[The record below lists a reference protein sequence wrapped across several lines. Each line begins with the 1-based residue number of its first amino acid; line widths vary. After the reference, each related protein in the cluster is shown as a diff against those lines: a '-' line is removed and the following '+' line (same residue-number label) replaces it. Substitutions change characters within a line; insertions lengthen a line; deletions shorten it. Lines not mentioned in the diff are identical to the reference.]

1 MFNWTLTVV
10 ISSVP
15 ILLSSR
21 ELLEIPYFMAPVFS
35 SFRSVAL
42 VSPLLTTLAAARRQY
57 PCRCKYYSNPSCF
70 HIIPF
75 LSDLYPCEGL
85 AFLLQSGSSFT
96 ISPFRWEQG
105 STEDTL
111 FFYISACKIF
121 FGVNQLLQISDLPVD
136 SVLLPKKPLQR
147 AVHDFKPIDITVI
160 QKRPDLSDTNPR
172 SAIFNDTIQALEPFA
187 IVELE
192 LLRLRSLIRHKKPNP
207 VIIKKRFPGNVC
219 YPADFPRRNIA
230 FRYDFC

>member
-1 MFNWTLTVV
+1 MFNLEADHCDIACTDLVV
-10 ISSVP
+10 LERALGNSVFHGTGIFQLQECRFGVSAAHHPCCRTP
-15 ILLSSR
+15 I
-21 ELLEIPYFMAPVFS
+21 IPVPMQV
-35 SFRSVAL
+35 SFQL
-42 VSPLLTTLAAARRQY
+42 
-57 PCRCKYYSNPSCF
+57 SCF

-207 VIIKKRFPGNVC
+207 VIVKKCFPGNAC
-219 YPADFPRRNIA
+219 YPADFPDGI
-230 FRYDFC
+230 